1 VSPLSVFHLS
11 YATYISTKSIIVN
24 HFCSIKLIMSFSS
37 VTQTLSN
44 TCVLTYSRPLMNS
57 NNCSFKTDK
66 PLEVY
71 HQFSYFS
78 SKAGAASGHHLRR
91 GCSLLSSLLDFSLD
105 HSHTIFSLFTD
116 GHVVELGLKHGQPP
130 LVLRPTTSSTPFSSY
145 LNIRV
150 HNIQSR
156 SLFGWV
162 PKSPQANL
170 RRATTI

>member
-105 HSHTIFSLFTD
+105 HSHTIFFLIHGWTCGGVGVEARAAPPCAPPDHLF
-116 GHVVELGLKHGQPP
+116 H
-130 LVLRPTTSSTPFSSY
+130 PF
-145 LNIRV
+145 
-150 HNIQSR
+150 
-156 SLFGWV
+156 
-162 PKSPQANL
+162 
-170 RRATTI
+170 